1 MTPTRTLYDVLQ
13 VSPHAEPEIIKAAYA
28 LLLRKRDGGTDPGTL
43 RLMKD
48 AFETLIDPASRASY
62 DAKLRD
68 AQPAPASTVTAAEPA
83 LDSPPSAWARWLLIA
98 LAFAGGYT
106 GASMWHQRTIT
117 QMILDHEAALA
128 SQQAEIARLSL
139 DQRAREFETRSSQSE
154 AAREQRAREAQARQ
168 RERELAATK
177 ARLDRESAVYQ
188 RTREREEQA
197 REREA
202 LRRIEQTR
210 RERAA
215 EDARNARL
223 AQQRLANEKR
233 ELERLYRENYPQY
246 R

>member
-28 LLLRKRDGGTDPGTL
+28 LLLRQRDRGTDPGTL

-48 AFETLIDPASRASY
+48 AFDTLIDPASRASY
-62 DAKLRD
+62 DAKLRN
-68 AQPAPASTVTAAEPA
+68 AQPAAADVTAAEPA
-83 LDSPPSAWARWLLIA
+83 LESPPSAWARWLLIA

-117 QMILDHEAALA
+117 EMILEHESALA
-128 SQQAEIARLSL
+128 RQQAEIARLTL
-139 DQRAREFETRSSQSE
+139 DQRAHEFDARSSQSQ
-154 AAREQRAREAQARQ
+154 AAREQRARDAEARQ
-168 RERELAATK
+168 RERDIAATK
-177 ARLDRESAVYQ
+177 ARLDRDSAAYQ
-188 RTREREEQA
+188 RAREREEKA

-202 LRRIEQTR
+202 LRRVEQTR